1 MRGRD
6 PALAQT
12 RESMPFWPI
21 LASSWNWTSTSPGE
35 TSPGIAC
42 LASLLK
48 LRRHSSCDSG
58 SACGWMGRGESRWKP
73 RWRISRCTPST
84 VSRTPKRDR
93 IRARR
98 SPNVQLQCSP
108 ASASGP
114 ASSHERSV
122 ATCPS
127 SSKDGRPP
135 VRAAP
140 ASTARPPLIVAV
152 YPVTQGLGPD
162 PRPAGDFGPG
172 QPAVTPS
179 VCGRCAR

>member
-1 MRGRD
+1 MPVRRSRRMRGRD

-21 LASSWNWTSTSPGE
+21 LASSWKWTSTSPGE

-42 LASLLK
+42 LARLLK

-58 SACGWMGRGESRWKP
+58 SACGWMGRGGGP
-73 RWRISRCTPST
+73 AGTPSM
-84 VSRTPKRDR
+84 VSRTPKGVR

-98 SPNVQLQCSP
+98 SPSVQLQCSP

-114 ASSHERSV
+114 ASGHERSV

-127 SSKDGRPP
+127 SSRDGRP

-140 ASTARPPLIVAV
+140 ASPARPRSLQRC
-152 YPVTQGLGPD
+152 TQSHRVWAPTRD
-162 PRPAGDFGPG
+162 RRAI
-172 QPAVTPS
+172 S
-179 VCGRCAR
+179 ARVNLP